1 VAWAAWISK
10 SNARPTADTWKA
22 GRGNAPAFLLDFEF
36 VAPTSAEM
44 MQRVTVLVAICAAII
59 AVHVISL
66 SLGGYPQS
74 FGIHPRDVGSA
85 YTILTAPWLHEDF
98 AHLGNNLAIFVVLA
112 ALCMLNGL
120 RYFAKASLFIILLSG
135 ALVWLFGRSAN
146 HIGASG
152 WIFGLWSLTIAL
164 AWFDRSYR
172 NIAIAIGVVFFYG
185 GLAFGILPTDSHIS
199 FEGHFFGAV
208 SGVLAAFILSAPPKQ
223 VTPPAPS
230 PQLKFWG

>member
-1 VAWAAWISK
+1 MVAQRAIAIAA
-10 SNARPTADTWKA
+10 
-22 GRGNAPAFLLDFEF
+22 
-36 VAPTSAEM
+36 M
-44 MQRVTVLVAICAAII
+44 CAVMI
-59 AVHVISL
+59 AVHIISL
-66 SLGGYPQS
+66 PLGGYLQS

-85 YTILTAPWLHEDF
+85 YTIVTAPWLHGDF

-120 RYFAKASLFIILLSG
+120 RYFLKASVLIILLSG
-135 ALVWLFGRSAN
+135 AMLWMFGRNAN

-185 GLAFGILPTDSHIS
+185 SLAYGVLPTDSHIS
-199 FEGHFFGAV
+199 FEGHLFGAV
-208 SGVLAAFILSAPPKQ
+208 SGVVAAFVLAAPKKQIAP
-223 VTPPAPS
+223 AGPS
-230 PQLKFWG
+230 PELKFWS